1 MRCTNLITC
10 AVMTAISS
18 VAYAD
23 TLLVPSEYGSIQ
35 SGIDAAIEGDI
46 VSVEAGIYYET
57 IDFIGKAIT
66 VSSADGDPS
75 GTFIDGGVSS
85 DSVVK
90 FVTAE
95 TAKSILD
102 GFTIRN
108 GDAIDGGGVYILS
121 ASPTIQNCIISGNT
135 ASWFGAGIYLE
146 SGTLTLENVAII
158 GNASGNAGAG
168 IYMKFSDGS
177 ITGGSIE
184 NNSGLSG
191 VAIYFKDGTGVLTLT
206 DVLMKGNLGSKHAGA
221 IYNKSSSL
229 IVQSCN
235 FEMNVAGED
244 GGAFYA
250 YNDSD
255 STFSNCQFLNNT
267 AIINGGVAFFRN
279 STALFTTC
287 TFDANIADSDCDG
300 LGGSGVM
307 ELYGT
312 SIVTLDNPTICV
324 NLICDTIEDFSGGQP
339 TIIGEILGC
348 SSGLGACCGGDACWE
363 MSYSDC
369 LDGGGVWGGEDT
381 ICEMVNCYST
391 NAGACCIDNICV
403 MAATSAACE
412 DANGIFEGELIE
424 CVDVVCEGCPADLNG
439 DGSVEVND
447 IIEVISSWG
456 ACP

>member
-1 MRCTNLITC
+1 MMRFTNLITC
-10 AVMTAISS
+10 AAMTAISS

-23 TLLVPSEYGSIQ
+23 TLLVPSEYASIQ

-135 ASWFGAGIYLE
+135 ASRFGAGIYLE

-307 ELYGT
+307 ELYGSSSVTLENPT
-312 SIVTLDNPTICV
+312 SIDFAVSAVT
-324 NLICDTIEDFSGGQP
+324 NLTTESFDTPPSINVP
-339 TIIGEILGC
+339 LG
-348 SSGLGACCGGDACWE
+348 SP
-363 MSYSDC
+363 
-369 LDGGGVWGGEDT
+369 
-381 ICEMVNCYST
+381 
-391 NAGACCIDNICV
+391 
-403 MAATSAACE
+403 SALE
-412 DANGIFEGELIE
+412 T
-424 CVDVVCEGCPADLNG
+424 
-439 DGSVEVND
+439 
-447 IIEVISSWG
+447 VIALPRKSIVS
-456 ACP
+456 